1 MSNNLRMSMSV
12 PESVSQAPEDLNKA
26 AVGFSIHSSSAN
38 NRNYL
43 KGSDTESSHL
53 PTVRKR

>member
-1 MSNNLRMSMSV
+1 MSMCV
-12 PESVSQAPEDLNKA
+12 PEAVSQAPEDLNKA
-26 AVGFSIHSSSAN
+26 PVGFSIHSSSSAN

-43 KGSDTESSHL
+43 KSSDTESSHL